1 MAGASADGEVNHWPA
16 FVDVLTTVIM
26 VVTFLLVIMSAAVM
40 TLSQRAM
47 EHFKKQLLAEEQH
60 KYDEKELAAA
70 KTSTA
75 SPADAARQT
84 QGGSE
89 GQQANRI
96 TSPDAETGTSVAE
109 LGSILKT
116 ETPINGAERL
126 SIRTRETPDTLKLKV
141 KATEEAQ
148 NSKGVE
154 VQTADVLMR
163 VDFDSMAVSY
173 DAENTGKVTAFLK
186 GKARP
191 GMKYE
196 IWSFAPQSSSVSE
209 AQRLAFYRA
218 AMTRNILIKAG
229 IQPGD
234 ILTQIRVTDASS
246 KDGHN
251 VRVVLKP

>member
-1 MAGASADGEVNHWPA
+1 MAGASAEGEVNHWPA

-47 EHFKKQLLAEEQH
+47 EHFKKQLVAEELH
-60 KYDEKELAAA
+60 KSDEKKLIETKSASAAERA
-70 KTSTA
+70 K
-75 SPADAARQT
+75 
-84 QGGSE
+84 GGSE

-96 TSPDAETGTSVAE
+96 VSPDAETGTSVAE

-116 ETPINGAERL
+116 ETPVNGAEKL

-141 KATEEAQ
+141 KALEESN

-163 VDFDSMAVSY
+163 VDFDPMAVSY
-173 DAENTGKVTAFLK
+173 DADNSAKVVAFLK

-191 GMKYE
+191 GLKYE
-196 IWSFAPQSSSVSE
+196 IWSFAPQTSSVSE
-209 AQRLAFYRA
+209 AQRIAFYRA
-218 AMTRNILIKAG
+218 AMTRNILIKVG
-229 IQPGD
+229 IAPAD
-234 ILTQIRVTDASS
+234 ILTQVRVVDASS